1 MEELY
6 TLRRK
11 DKVYEET
18 IKERVTWQMHIDNLD
33 LKLQKQTENAIALQ
47 QRLTMVEVDNEIV
60 RQEIADTTSDL
71 SKLRLKVHDLSE
83 TNESNN
89 IKIKEQQLTIEI
101 RTQKLN
107 AAEYQVAKLSDV
119 NFQLSRT
126 AEQQSQLISNHEAKI
141 QFDKI

>member
-107 AAEYQVAKLSDV
+107 AAEYQVAKLSDI